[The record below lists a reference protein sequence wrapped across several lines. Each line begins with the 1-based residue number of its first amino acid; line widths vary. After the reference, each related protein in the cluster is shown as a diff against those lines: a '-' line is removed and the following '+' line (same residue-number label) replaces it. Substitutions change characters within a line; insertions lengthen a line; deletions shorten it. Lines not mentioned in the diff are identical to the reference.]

1 MFYLI
6 GTHEQFGNVV
16 YTETC
21 FVKGQFYIR
30 PTTCA
35 LCMEAFDMTQ
45 IERMRALMQYTH
57 SAYKWIP
64 IGADSSQL
72 IPDNM
77 KEVLGI

>member
-21 FVKGQFYIR
+21 LVKGQLYIR

-35 LCMEAFDMTQ
+35 LHMKAFDMTQ

-57 SAYKWIP
+57 PAYKWIP

-77 KEVLGI
+77 REVLGI